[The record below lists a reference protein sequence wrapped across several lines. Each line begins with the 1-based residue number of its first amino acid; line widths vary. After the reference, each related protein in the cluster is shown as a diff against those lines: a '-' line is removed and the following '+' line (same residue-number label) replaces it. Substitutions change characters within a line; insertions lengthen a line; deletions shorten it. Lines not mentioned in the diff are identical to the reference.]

1 MRRNLSDFWRGAWR
15 GLLAIAATYTAFL
28 LFAQFGFLSQV
39 QRDLREAGQV
49 RAVMAAMGIAGLAA
63 SLLTAWLL
71 GRVPALRLVRTGL
84 GAVAAVAAVSIAC
97 HGFPALFAVAAA
109 VGASIGLLTVALAT
123 ALPEMAPWGATG
135 LVAGL
140 GTGLAYLV
148 SNVPWLFEA
157 APVVRAL
164 FPAGLA
170 LVALAPAEKGADRG
184 PARGGARGAGEAG
197 GPRL

>member
-1 MRRNLSDFWRGAWR
+1 
-15 GLLAIAATYTAFL
+15 
-28 LFAQFGFLSQV
+28 
-39 QRDLREAGQV
+39 LREAGQV

-109 VGASIGLLTVALAT
+109 VGASIGLLTVPLAT